1 MALDL
6 EMERQLAARA
16 VKNRDEAWDDM
27 NVPYKM
33 KEHYHGRKNK
43 GDDRSGDAGAGHAGL
58 Q

>member
-33 KEHYHGRKNK
+33 KEHYHGREIRRRAA
-43 GDDRSGDAGAGHAGL
+43 DQDHSGRG
-58 Q
+58 